1 MGTFSFLC
9 VFGLP
14 VERNTEKR
22 EYTWTLETHLASFL
36 GAVLLPQVLW
46 SLEAIQLSGG
56 VLALLIHDF
65 LSSNS
70 SPLHKKC
77 GVLKRAE
84 EILRQNFLRCP
95 VKYQLTGD

>member
-1 MGTFSFLC
+1 MCTVHIGSRVYKGNSWIVRLIETLS
-9 VFGLP
+9 
-14 VERNTEKR
+14 RTINQANKNKR
-22 EYTWTLETHLASFL
+22 
-36 GAVLLPQVLW
+36 
-46 SLEAIQLSGG
+46 IQLSGG